1 MKASGQDGY
10 GGREQHVGL
19 PLEGTRSVVN
29 QGCRRR
35 DEGRRVS
42 VDIVSGSGW
51 EEVDI

>member
-10 GGREQHVGL
+10 RSREQHLSL
-19 PLEGTRSVVN
+19 PLEGTGSVVN
-29 QGCRRR
+29 KGCRRR

-42 VDIVSGSGW
+42 VDIVLESGW